1 MILNKNEKII
11 LDIID
16 INNDG
21 LGIAKIFDAENN
33 KNIVFF
39 VKDAIL
45 GDKVEC
51 IITKVANNVIF
62 AKTINI
68 IKKSQYRVEPKCKVH
83 NVCGGCQLL
92 SLDYNK
98 QLEIK
103 KELVKK
109 NLINIGKISLDTFDK
124 INFDII
130 ANKNPY
136 HFRNKIIVP
145 FGIRNDDIICGYYAG
160 RTHYIIDN
168 SSCETAFLGHNILI
182 KITKDILKKMNISI
196 YDEKNHKGVFRQLMM
211 RIGNES
217 KEISISFVI
226 NDKDYKNN
234 IDIYNKLSNL
244 FLEELKNVDININI
258 VSINLNINTSN
269 NNVLLTD
276 TNYNLYGRDYIKDT
290 MTLQI
295 NNDKY
300 VLNFNISPTS
310 FYQINI
316 TMTKV
321 LYETAL
327 EMANIKKDDEVLD
340 FYCGIGTISLFCA
353 KLAKSVVGVEV
364 VDKAIENAKSNSIL
378 NNIEN
383 AKFICRDLENDI
395 LLDDEA
401 DRLKKTYDVLILD
414 PPRKGLSESVI
425 NYILKYLPKKIL
437 YVSCDSATLSR
448 DLHIILDKSNYRID
462 NIKIVD
468 MFSHTMHV
476 ETVVLLS
483 KVNN

>member
-1 MILNKNEKII
+1 
-11 LDIID
+11 
-16 INNDG
+16 
-21 LGIAKIFDAENN
+21 
-33 KNIVFF
+33 
-39 VKDAIL
+39 
-45 GDKVEC
+45 
-51 IITKVANNVIF
+51 
-62 AKTINI
+62 
-68 IKKSQYRVEPKCKVH
+68 
-83 NVCGGCQLL
+83 
-92 SLDYNK
+92 
-98 QLEIK
+98 
-103 KELVKK
+103 
-109 NLINIGKISLDTFDK
+109 
-124 INFDII
+124 
-130 ANKNPY
+130 
-136 HFRNKIIVP
+136 
-145 FGIRNDDIICGYYAG
+145 
-160 RTHYIIDN
+160 
-168 SSCETAFLGHNILI
+168 
-182 KITKDILKKMNISI
+182 
-196 YDEKNHKGVFRQLMM
+196 MM

-244 FLEELKNVDININI
+244 FLEELKNIDININI

-476 ETVVLLS
+476 ETVVLMS
-483 KVNN
+483 KVKE